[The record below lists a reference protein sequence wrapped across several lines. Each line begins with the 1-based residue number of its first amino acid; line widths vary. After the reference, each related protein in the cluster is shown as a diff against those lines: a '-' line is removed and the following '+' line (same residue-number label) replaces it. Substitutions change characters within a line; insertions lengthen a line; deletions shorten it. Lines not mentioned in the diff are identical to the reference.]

1 MHAKKQPEKNP
12 RARRVPAP
20 PGRTAGEGLPAA
32 GSTSPQAI
40 AALQRSAGNAGVV
53 QMLRQAGHL
62 TERERHQHG
71 AGCGHGAGQPGV
83 QRSPVHDVL
92 RSAGRPLDEPVRT
105 EMEARLGADF
115 SDVRVHTDTVAQRSV
130 AELGARA
137 WTSGNDIAIG
147 PDGAD
152 PHTLAHELTHVIQQR
167 SGAVDG
173 TAGPGGVRV
182 SDPGDRFERAAEAN
196 AARVMSAPLPGVQR
210 APEVDAR
217 EAPAAAGT
225 AVQLARHAT
234 GPTERDPDS
243 DNYDS
248 DDDNFSTRFESQLPQ
263 PTPESTVASLV
274 EQQSDQQVILW
285 RGTSL
290 ARAEAMEAN
299 GSAGGGSA
307 SASTT
312 APDRAASQ
320 SQIGYGGQLP
330 EFTTRPGIA
339 EGFSYKQA
347 LVVVSI
353 AAKYLSR
360 GSSSEDG
367 WTALPSAPLTVL
379 HLVDRTRGQ
388 QSGRTANA
396 S

>member
-1 MHAKKQPEKNP
+1 MRAKKQPEKDA
-12 RARRVPAP
+12 ARRRVASP
-20 PGRTAGEGLPAA
+20 PEQAAVVAQPVA
-32 GSTSPQAI
+32 GSTSPRTI
-40 AALQRSAGNAGVV
+40 AALQSSAGNAGVV
-53 QMLRQAGHL
+53 QMLRRAGHL
-62 TERERHQHG
+62 PEQERHQHG
-71 AGCGHGAGQPGV
+71 AGCGHGAEQPDV

-92 RSAGRPLDEPVRT
+92 RSAGRPLDEPLRN
-105 EMEARLGADF
+105 EMETRLGADF
-115 SDVRVHTDTVAQRSV
+115 SDVRVHTDAVAQRST
-130 AELGARA
+130 AELGAKA

-152 PHTLAHELTHVIQQR
+152 PHTLAHELTHVMQQR
-167 SGAVDG
+167 AGSVDG
-173 TAGPGGVRV
+173 TTGPGGVRV

-196 AARVMSAPLPGVQR
+196 AARVMSAPLPDVQR
-210 APEVDAR
+210 AAEEDTR
-217 EAPAAAGT
+217 QAPAAAGT
-225 AVQLARHAT
+225 PVQLARHAT

-263 PTPESTVASLV
+263 PTPDATVAGLV
-274 EQQSDQQVILW
+274 EQQSDQHVILW
-285 RGTSL
+285 RGTTLS
-290 ARAEAMEAN
+290 RAEAMEAN

-307 SASTT
+307 NASTS

-320 SQIGYGGQLP
+320 SQIGHGGQLP
-330 EFTTRPGIA
+330 EFTARTGIA

-360 GSSSEDG
+360 GSSAEDG

>member
-1 MHAKKQPEKNP
+1 M
-12 RARRVPAP
+12 
-20 PGRTAGEGLPAA
+20 
-32 GSTSPQAI
+32 
-40 AALQRSAGNAGVV
+40 
-53 QMLRQAGHL
+53 
-62 TERERHQHG
+62 
-71 AGCGHGAGQPGV
+71 
-83 QRSPVHDVL
+83 L

-115 SDVRVHTDTVAQRSV
+115 SDVRVHTDAVAQRST
-130 AELGARA
+130 AELGAKA

-152 PHTLAHELTHVIQQR
+152 PHTLAHELTHVMQQR
-167 SGAVDG
+167 SGSVDG
-173 TAGPGGVRV
+173 TTGPGGVRV
-182 SDPGDRFERAAEAN
+182 SDPGDRFEQAAEAN
-196 AARVMSAPLPGVQR
+196 AARVMSAPLPDVQR
-210 APEVDAR
+210 AAEEDTR
-217 EAPAAAGT
+217 ESPAASGT

-234 GPTERDPDS
+234 GPTERDPES

-263 PTPESTVASLV
+263 PTPDSTVASLV
-274 EQQSDQQVILW
+274 EQQSDQHVILW
-285 RGTSL
+285 RGTTLS
-290 ARAEAMEAN
+290 RAEAMEAN

-307 SASTT
+307 NASTT

-320 SQIGYGGQLP
+320 AQIGYGGQLP
-330 EFTTRPGIA
+330 EFTARAGIA
-339 EGFSYKQA
+339 EGFSYRQA

-360 GSSSEDG
+360 GSSAEDG